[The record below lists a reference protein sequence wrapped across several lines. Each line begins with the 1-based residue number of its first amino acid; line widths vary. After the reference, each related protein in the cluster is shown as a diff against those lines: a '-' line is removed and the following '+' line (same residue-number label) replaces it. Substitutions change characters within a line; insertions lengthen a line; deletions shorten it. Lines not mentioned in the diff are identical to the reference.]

1 MSLTQSTFDS
11 LATILFFCIIFAF
24 LTVPTLWLL
33 LTFLTPKKVLEKYL
47 KQPHFKDSEI
57 EIMTS
62 FPTSLLRTSI
72 LSWITVF
79 PSLGKKRKLEGI
91 RKNIPTWYK
100 ALIFLWIAIV
110 IPSMVIIFGGLIFLP
125 SVNIIK

>member
-11 LATILFFCIIFAF
+11 LASILFFYMIFAF

-33 LTFLTPKKVLEKYL
+33 LTFITPKKVLEKYL
-47 KQPHFKDSEI
+47 KPPHFQDSEI

-72 LSWITVF
+72 FSWATLF
-79 PSLGKKRKLEGI
+79 PSLGKKRSLMNI
-91 RKNIPTWYK
+91 RNNMPKWYRC
-100 ALIFLWIAIV
+100 LISLWMTIV
-110 IPSMVIIFGGLIFLP
+110 ILSMVIIFGGLLFLP
-125 SVNIIK
+125 SVKIV